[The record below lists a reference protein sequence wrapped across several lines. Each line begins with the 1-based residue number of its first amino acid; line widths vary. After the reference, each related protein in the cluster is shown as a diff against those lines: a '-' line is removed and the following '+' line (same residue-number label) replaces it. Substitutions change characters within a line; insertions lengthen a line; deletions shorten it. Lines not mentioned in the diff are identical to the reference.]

1 MKYDRRQKVFSMID
15 KHNVYGKSK
24 MKERVFNHCYVFCLK
39 TQFLSINQRIVLAF
53 NKLLLLNHEYR

>member
-1 MKYDRRQKVFSMID
+1 MID

-39 TQFLSINQRIVLAF
+39 TQFLSSALVYLSSDLLVRSAYGFDVFRKNRI
-53 NKLLLLNHEYR
+53 